1 MHRYTHRPIEVAR
14 FVGEENGVTID
25 ADFEPV
31 LLFSSYISGLV
42 GQQPLENYWY
52 FGDFVIVGVDQ
63 FLGSVQIQN
72 TGTTGG
78 DYNTFKIDYPGGGV
92 AQKSVYRGVLW
103 NTVAS
108 WNDVSGYFYGY
119 KLNRARG
126 WVAQTPNY
134 SLSTGWSLAS
144 GVYTHSSGTNE
155 LGISGAWLLGSPSLR
170 MTITFTGITAGSLSV
185 ELDSSGPIG
194 TIDADGT
201 RTFSFT
207 PDALD
212 SAINLIPTSNF
223 NGSFAESSVII
234 EKYDYI

>member
-1 MHRYTHRPIEVAR
+1 MAKPDFIASEVIPIIQR
-14 FVGEENGVTID
+14 ENGATIESWEVCYLLND
-25 ADFEPV
+25 ELAAMAGAPLDRGVFYYGDVV
-31 LLFSSYISGLV
+31 LQGMKPFMGFVSLQNAGTLSGDNDTLYTNNSIESIT
-42 GQQPLENYWY
+42 PKNI
-52 FGDFVIVGVDQ
+52 FR
-63 FLGSVQIQN
+63 N
-72 TGTTGG
+72 
-78 DYNTFKIDYPGGGV
+78 
-92 AQKSVYRGVLW
+92 VLW
-103 NTVAS
+103 NSVANWS
-108 WNDVSGYFYGY
+108 DVHGHFYGI
-119 KLNRARG
+119 KFNRARG

>member
-1 MHRYTHRPIEVAR
+1 MAKRDFIAAEVIPLIQR
-14 FVGEENGVTID
+14 ENGATI
-25 ADFEPV
+25 ASWEV
-31 LLFSSYISGLV
+31 CYLLNNELAAMAGAPLDRGVFYYGDVVIQGIDPFLGFVSFQNSAALAGDVNTLYTNNISGSTT
-42 GQQPLENYWY
+42 P
-52 FGDFVIVGVDQ
+52 
-63 FLGSVQIQN
+63 QN
-72 TGTTGG
+72 IFR
-78 DYNTFKIDYPGGGV
+78 N
-92 AQKSVYRGVLW
+92 VLW
-103 NTVAS
+103 NQVANWS
-108 WNDVSGYFYGY
+108 DVHGHFYGY

>member
-1 MHRYTHRPIEVAR
+1 MAKPDFIASEVIPIIQR
-14 FVGEENGVTID
+14 ENGITI
-25 ADFEPV
+25 ESWEV
-31 LLFSSYISGLV
+31 CYLLNDELAAMAG
-42 GQQPLENYWY
+42 
-52 FGDFVIVGVDQ
+52 
-63 FLGSVQIQN
+63 
-72 TGTTGG
+72 
-78 DYNTFKIDYPGGGV
+78 
-92 AQKSVYRGVLW
+92 AQLDRGVLYYGDLVIHGIDLFIGLLSLQNAGSLAGNVDTVYVNSSGATTPQNIFRNVLW
-103 NTVAS
+103 NSVANWS
-108 WNDVSGYFYGY
+108 DVHGHFYGY

>member
-1 MHRYTHRPIEVAR
+1 MTKRDFIVAEVIQLIQR
-14 FVGEENGVTID
+14 ENGVTIESWEVCYLLNNELAAMAGAPLDHGVFYYGDVIIHSLNEFVAKALFQNAGAINGNTDTMQID
-25 ADFEPV
+25 ATLGQTAPSNIFKNV
-31 LLFSSYISGLV
+31 L
-42 GQQPLENYWY
+42 
-52 FGDFVIVGVDQ
+52 
-63 FLGSVQIQN
+63 
-72 TGTTGG
+72 
-78 DYNTFKIDYPGGGV
+78 FKSI
-92 AQKSVYRGVLW
+92 AQWDDIHGH
-103 NTVAS
+103 
-108 WNDVSGYFYGY
+108 FYGI

>member
-1 MHRYTHRPIEVAR
+1 MHNYTFHPVEVAR
-14 FVGEENGVTID
+14 IVSAELGVTID
-25 ADFEPV
+25 PDFEPV
-31 LLFSSYISGLV
+31 LLFSNNISDLEW
-42 GQQPLENYWY
+42 QPPVKNYWY
-52 FGDFVIVGVDQ
+52 FGDFVIAGYDQ
-63 FLGSVQIQN
+63 FLSSASIYN
-72 TGTTGG
+72 LGTPEG
-78 DYNTFKIDYPGGGV
+78 DLETLSINAPGGLNTNKNV
-92 AQKSVYRGVLW
+92 FRGVLW
-103 NTVAS
+103 NLVGS
-108 WNDVSGYFYGY
+108 WQNITGYFYGY

-194 TIDADGT
+194 TITANGT
-201 RTFSFT
+201 YTFSFT

>member
-1 MHRYTHRPIEVAR
+1 MAKPDFIASEVIPIIQRENGATIESWEVCYLLNDELAAMAGAPLDRGVFYYGDVIIHSLNEFVAR
-14 FVGEENGVTID
+14 TLFQNGGAINGNTDTMQID
-25 ADFEPV
+25 AALGQTAPSNIFKNV
-31 LLFSSYISGLV
+31 LFNSI
-42 GQQPLENYWY
+42 
-52 FGDFVIVGVDQ
+52 
-63 FLGSVQIQN
+63 
-72 TGTTGG
+72 
-78 DYNTFKIDYPGGGV
+78 
-92 AQKSVYRGVLW
+92 AQWDDIHGH
-103 NTVAS
+103 
-108 WNDVSGYFYGY
+108 FYGI